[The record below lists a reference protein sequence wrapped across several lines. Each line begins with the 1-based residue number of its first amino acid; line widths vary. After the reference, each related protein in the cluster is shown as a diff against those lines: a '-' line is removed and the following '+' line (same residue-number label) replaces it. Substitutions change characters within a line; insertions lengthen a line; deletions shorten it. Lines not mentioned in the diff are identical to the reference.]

1 LYLGAVERD
10 QGDPAIARSLLEESV
25 AISREIGDRYTLALV
40 LVTLGRTVAVAGD
53 PVAARP
59 ILEEGGTI
67 FRELGDQYG
76 QALSL
81 NNLGL
86 AAFRVGDYG
95 RATALYKEG
104 VALFWQV
111 EERIFTV
118 RCVEELAWVTCRQG
132 NYGRAT
138 RLFGAAEAQRE
149 AFGASM
155 PPAARAEHDHHVAD
169 ARAQLAEAAF
179 AAAYAEG
186 RAMTLKQAVD
196 YALATE

>member
-1 LYLGAVERD
+1 M
-10 QGDPAIARSLLEESV
+10 

-59 ILEEGGTI
+59 ILEEGRTI
-67 FRELGDQYG
+67 FRELGDKYG
-76 QALSL
+76 QALAL

-86 AAFRVGDYG
+86 AAFREGDYG
-95 RATALYKEG
+95 RATALYHESI
-104 VALFWQV
+104 ALFWQV
-111 EERIFTV
+111 EERIFTA
-118 RCVEELAWVTCRQG
+118 RCVEELAWVTCQQG

-155 PPAARAEHDHHVAD
+155 PPAARAEHDQQVAD
-169 ARAQLAEAAF
+169 ARAQLAEATLS
-179 AAAYAEG
+179 AAWAEG
-186 RAMTLKQAVD
+186 RAMTLEQAIE
-196 YALATE
+196 YAQALDE